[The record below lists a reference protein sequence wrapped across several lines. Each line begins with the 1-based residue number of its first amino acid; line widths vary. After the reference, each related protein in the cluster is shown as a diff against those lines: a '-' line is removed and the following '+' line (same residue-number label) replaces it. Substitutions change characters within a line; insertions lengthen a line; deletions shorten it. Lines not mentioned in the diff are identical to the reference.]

1 MTTPAATR
9 RRRTLLTWFWP
20 VPRRSLIPF
29 WVQSRVGMSSGPRVG
44 RPPRYA
50 TISRDQRRG
59 SSALDRGEAVEVPA
73 AAEGVLVTAVSD
85 RRGAAGA
92 AVGADGGGA
101 SADSAETAAGADAAS
116 RGSGSEDGAGAGAT
130 GTELPAP
137 GGIAITSSE
146 APSSG
151 ARARGWGRRRP
162 AQ

>member
-73 AAEGVLVTAVSD
+73 AAGGARHRGQRQEGG
-85 RRGAAGA
+85 RRGG
-92 AVGADGGGA
+92 GRRGRRRRERGLGGDGGG
-101 SADSAETAAGADAAS
+101 
-116 RGSGSEDGAGAGAT
+116 
-130 GTELPAP
+130 
-137 GGIAITSSE
+137 
-146 APSSG
+146 
-151 ARARGWGRRRP
+151 RRRRN
-162 AQ
+162 QRQRFRGR